1 MLPYWWITNKDRLHG
16 CWFCVQRSRL
26 HAPATS
32 REWRHRQQQHRV
44 TSSSSPVPRD
54 FTSHARAQVVL
65 GLAAEQW
72 HVVVVQGVCLSG
84 GVCREGRRLAR
95 SPARPLGQ
103 GPGARRPRHAAAGA
117 AAVRRPAGR
126 DDHRAWRVCSSVD
139 ALDFPPATSTSAPS
153 SPPSY
158 RHFHQVR
165 PV

>member
-1 MLPYWWITNKDRLHG
+1 MAVDSACSVHDFTHLL
-16 CWFCVQRSRL
+16 L
-26 HAPATS
+26 A
-32 REWRHRQQQHRV
+32 V
-44 TSSSSPVPRD
+44 TSSPTTTPSDVIVVASAAWFHISRSSGSGSRPRRRAV
-54 FTSHARAQVVL
+54 ARRRRAR
-65 GLAAEQW
+65 
-72 HVVVVQGVCLSG
+72 CLS
-84 GVCREGRRLAR
+84 VRRGLPRGPASR
-95 SPARPLGQ
+95 SFARPLGQ

-153 SPPSY
+153 SPPSC